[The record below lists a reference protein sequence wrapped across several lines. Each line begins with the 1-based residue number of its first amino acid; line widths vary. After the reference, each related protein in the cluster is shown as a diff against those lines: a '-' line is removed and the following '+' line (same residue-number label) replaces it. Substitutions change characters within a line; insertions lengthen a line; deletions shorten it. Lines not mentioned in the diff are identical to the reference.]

1 MNWTL
6 GDTAFLG
13 FGILLAHLVGD
24 YLLQSHWMACEK
36 TKRWWPAVAH
46 AATYTVPY
54 IFITQSVWA
63 LLTIGITHAV
73 IDRYRLAK
81 HVVWFKNQLAP
92 KAFRPS
98 WKNSRSTGYPSETPV
113 WMATWLLIIADN
125 TLHLLINTASVVWL

>member
-1 MNWTL
+1 M
-6 GDTAFLG
+6 DIAFSG

-54 IFITQSVWA
+54 VFVTQSVWA
-63 LLTIGITHAV
+63 LLTIGVTHAV

-92 KAFRPS
+92 KSFRPAWADS
-98 WKNSRSTGYPSETPV
+98 KGTGYPSDTPL
-113 WMATWLLIIADN
+113 WMSTWLMIIADN